1 MSLNRQKNAYWFQLV
16 IGALVLAVLAP
27 ISILGS
33 QAALSTMFNAPGL
46 WLPETLPVRAEYE
59 EFTRRFQG
67 QEIVMISWEDCEL
80 GSPEIPLAIAALQKY
95 CVPSAPVPDELR
107 YLGEEKGLPRHGDP
121 IDESRWLAARRDAPD
136 YLELLTSGQ
145 AIYDILNRPPASFSD
160 QGIRARL
167 AGALVGPDGKQTCLL
182 ATFSEAGHYLRN
194 ESLPRMAADVAKALG
209 IEPADVRMAG
219 PPIDGALLDHE
230 ATASIEKFTL
240 PSCVL
245 GAVICWLCL
254 RSVLLT
260 FVVLS
265 VAMIGQG
272 MSLAV
277 VHLVG
282 LEMNAILIV
291 LPPLV
296 FVLTASAGIH
306 LSNYYLDVIES
317 DPTIDPTAAARRAI
331 QAGYVPCWLAAI
343 TTMIGLGSL
352 GLVRLWPVSAFGVI
366 AAGSVL
372 GTLLMLLT
380 MLPGAMQ
387 WHAIT
392 MQRRGL
398 IKGRVQPRAAIDQR
412 LRVWLDRHW
421 QSLTGRILRYPI
433 ATVVLFTLLTVGTST
448 GMPLL
453 TTSVNVPRMFPP
465 DSLIHRDYQWFE
477 DHLGPT
483 INAELLVRMNRV
495 MMPDIM
501 EQFRLIRDLDDAIRR
516 IEGVGGVMSARTF
529 LPTPPATENRSV
541 GAIVRET
548 NIRKQIEG
556 DDASLNRS
564 GFFTVDEQGNPIWRV
579 SFRFPFDNE
588 LDYRSELKRV
598 QDIVDELIEE
608 LAPSDAVSLTYTGGI
623 PMSTGSQDVLLD
635 DLFRSFLAAFGVV
648 AVVMILLLRSVIGGV
663 LAMFP
668 NLFPTITLF
677 GVMGL
682 IDMPLD
688 IGSVMTASV
697 ALGIAVDATIH
708 LLSRY
713 SVEMKNGQTRHEA
726 ATEALRICGPAMWQ
740 TTAVCAIS
748 LSVYGLSPFVPTQ
761 RFALMMFGLLSAAL
775 IGDVF
780 LMPAI
785 LASPLGKWLSRVSV
799 E

>member
-1 MSLNRQKNAYWFQLV
+1 MSLNRQKNDYWFRFG
-16 IGALVLAVLAP
+16 IGVLILAVLAP
-27 ISILGS
+27 VSIFGS
-33 QAALSTMFNAPGL
+33 QAALSTMFNAPGF
-46 WLPETLPVRAEYE
+46 WLPKSLLVRAQYE

-67 QEIVMISWEDCEL
+67 QEVVMISWKDCEL

-95 CVPSAPVPDELR
+95 CVEAAPVPDELR
-107 YLGEEKGLPRHGDP
+107 YLADEAGLPSRDDP
-121 IDESRWLAARRDAPD
+121 IDEPKWLAARVDEPG

-145 AIYDILNRPPASFSD
+145 AIYDFLNRPPASFSD
-160 QGIRARL
+160 LGIRSRL
-167 AGALVGPDGKQTCLL
+167 AGGLVGPDGKQTCLL
-182 ATFSEAGHYLRN
+182 ATFSAFGDRHRN
-194 ESLPRMAADVAKALG
+194 ESLSRMAADVAEAVG
-209 IEPADVRMAG
+209 IAPADVRMAG
-219 PPIDGALLDHE
+219 PPIDGVLVDNE

-277 VHLVG
+277 VYIVG

-306 LSNYYLDVIES
+306 LSNYYLDVIAS
-317 DPTIDPTAAARRAI
+317 DPDIDPTAAARRAI
-331 QAGYVPCWLAAI
+331 ETGYVPCWLAAI

-352 GLVRLWPVSAFGVI
+352 GLVRLWPVSAFGLI
-366 AAGSVL
+366 AAGAVL
-372 GTLLMLLT
+372 STLLLLMM

-387 WHAIT
+387 WHA
-392 MQRRGL
+392 MGLRRRRSSVRKL
-398 IKGRVQPRAAIDQR
+398 QPREAIDR
-412 LRVWLDRHW
+412 RFRVWLDRRW

-433 ATVVLFTLLTVGTST
+433 ATVIAFSLLTASAAT
-448 GMPLL
+448 GMPML

-465 DSLIHRDYQWFE
+465 DSRIHRDYGWFE
-477 DHLGPT
+477 EHLGPT
-483 INAELLVRMNRV
+483 INAELLVRVSRAA
-495 MMPDIM
+495 MPDAM
-501 EQFRLIRDLDDAIRR
+501 DQFRLIRNLDDVIRR

-529 LPTPPATENRSV
+529 LPTPPAAGNHSV

-548 NIRKQIEG
+548 NIRKQIDGE
-556 DDASLNRS
+556 DASLSRS
-564 GFFTVDEQGNPIWRV
+564 GFYTVDEQNDPIWRI
-579 SFRFPFDNE
+579 SFRFSFGNE
-588 LDYRSELKRV
+588 VDYRAELKRV
-598 QDIVDELIEE
+598 QEIVDELI
-608 LAPSDAVSLTYTGGI
+608 PHDAVSLTYTGSV

-648 AVVMILLLRSVIGGV
+648 AVIMVLLLRSVIGGI

-677 GVMGL
+677 GSMGL
-682 IDMPLD
+682 MDMPLD

-708 LLSRY
+708 LLSRF
-713 SVEMKNGQTRHEA
+713 SAQRKQGRTRHEA

-748 LSVYGLSPFVPTQ
+748 LSVYGLSAFVPTQ

-785 LASPLGKWLSRVSV
+785 LASPLGRWLSRVSV